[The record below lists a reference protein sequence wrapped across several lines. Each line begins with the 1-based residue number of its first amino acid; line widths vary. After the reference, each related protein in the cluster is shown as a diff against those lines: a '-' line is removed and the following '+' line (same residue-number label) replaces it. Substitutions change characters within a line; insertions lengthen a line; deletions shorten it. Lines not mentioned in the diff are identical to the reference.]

1 MPYKY
6 IEDIRTSTKK
16 YRETHRDELATKNR
30 EYYKNHKDKSLAQ
43 KREYDKLHR
52 NERSI
57 YNKKYRNDH
66 REKLVAHQKEY
77 RKAHREE
84 ILMKKYRLT
93 IENYDKMLV
102 AQNGVCAICGHPPN
116 WRCLSVD
123 HNHITGNVRGL
134 LCTNCNMM
142 LGLVDDSI
150 EILRSAIEYLN
161 HDVAHVRPL

>member
-16 YRETHRDELATKNR
+16 YRNDHREKLVAYQK
-30 EYYKNHKDKSLAQ
+30 EYNKPHK
-43 KREYDKLHR
+43 

-57 YNKKYRNDH
+57 YNKKYRETH

-134 LCTNCNMM
+134 LCSNCNMM

-161 HDVAHVRPL
+161 HDVAYVRPL

>member
-57 YNKKYRNDH
+57 YNKKYRETH